1 MVSQQQKKLAGFE
14 VKGTRKEKEESRPFT
29 KHINAFSQSNARER
43 TMALFGSKNK
53 TKRRNITISGVKPAK
68 GA

>member
-1 MVSQQQKKLAGFE
+1 MVSQQQKKLTGFE
-14 VKGTRKEKEESRPFT
+14 VKGTRIEGKESKPFT
-29 KHINAFSQSNARER
+29 KMVNAFSQSNARER